1 MAWTRRQFLT
11 IGSGAIVGAGLVGAC
26 SDDDDG
32 GNRAAELPSTSST
45 TTPSDLPA
53 NDEDALKD
61 LFDPFFEPLG
71 QRVTRIGLYDLSLGF
86 ELSDTGDHVAI
97 YAEPIDAEGA
107 GWDAARYIEA
117 TAPGMAACT
126 PFIFDTWAG
135 VNSMDLCQEPP
146 QAEAPE
152 PEPPVVT
159 QVNLSRADSAFID
172 WDNVT
177 LADLIAA
184 RLRSPQTAR
193 VSVNDELEA
202 DPIWVAA
209 EEAAR
214 DLV

>member
-11 IGSGAIVGAGLVGAC
+11 IGSGVIVSAGLVGAC

-32 GNRAAELPSTSST
+32 DRAAELPSTTST
-45 TTPSDLPA
+45 SRPADLPE

-61 LFDPFFEPLG
+61 LFDPFLEPLG
-71 QRVTRIGLYDLSLGF
+71 QRVTRVGLYDLSLGF

-97 YAEPIDAEGA
+97 YAEPIDPDGE

-117 TAPGMAACT
+117 TAPGMAACA

-152 PEPPVVT
+152 AEPPVMT

-202 DPIWVAA
+202 DPMWAAA